1 MERWLRGYE
10 SKKFS
15 KYNKE
20 PEGWQSSK
28 FDTSLPWYELQQE
41 PVPELGCNYGQ
52 ACNKLKQAWR
62 KFSTARYKGEY
73 TKDLA
78 WEITQIVDALG
89 LEKNTSFPELE
100 GLDPDE
106 EEIDQ
111 ELSYE
116 ELQARREEQLE
127 NNQLA
132 NINENDDWSSDDSDD
147 WNVSDNSDDNS
158 DIWPD

>member
-1 MERWLRGYE
+1 MSSWLRDYE
-10 SKKFS
+10 SRKNL
-15 KYNKE
+15 KYGKE
-20 PEGWQSSK
+20 SAWQSSK

-73 TKDLA
+73 TRDLA

-89 LEKNTSFPELE
+89 LEKNASFPELE
-100 GLDPDE
+100 GQTPDD

-127 NNQLA
+127 NDQLA
-132 NINENDDWSSDDSDD
+132 NINDDDWSSNDSDD